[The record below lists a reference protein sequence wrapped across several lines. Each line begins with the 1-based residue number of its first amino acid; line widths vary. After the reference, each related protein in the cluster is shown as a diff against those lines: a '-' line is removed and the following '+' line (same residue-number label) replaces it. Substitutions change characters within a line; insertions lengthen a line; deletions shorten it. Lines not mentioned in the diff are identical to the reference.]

1 MASYV
6 SPEIRDRFDTLSAD
20 LKNLILE
27 RNVCLN
33 NMYDLIHVLEDIV
46 CRRGSRI
53 TASPLPMPSANL
65 SCRMSLFFPGLPLCL
80 KKTSFI
86 FNCCIIADALLIN
99 HIGNSTDHTDHRQS
113 LHEFQ
118 IQQFSRQCIRCAPD
132 LLVSGNGKRTLL
144 THPQIQLHIVLGK
157 LLAVRPMPSRSALI

>member
-46 CRRGSRI
+46 
-53 TASPLPMPSANL
+53 AE
-65 SCRMSLFFPGLPLCL
+65 GLPLL
-80 KKTSFI
+80 HAIRKLILPDVSF
-86 FNCCIIADALLIN
+86 LPR
-99 HIGNSTDHTDHRQS
+99 SSS
-113 LHEFQ
+113 LSQENVFY
-118 IQQFSRQCIRCAPD
+118 I
-132 LLVSGNGKRTLL
+132 
-144 THPQIQLHIVLGK
+144 
-157 LLAVRPMPSRSALI
+157 